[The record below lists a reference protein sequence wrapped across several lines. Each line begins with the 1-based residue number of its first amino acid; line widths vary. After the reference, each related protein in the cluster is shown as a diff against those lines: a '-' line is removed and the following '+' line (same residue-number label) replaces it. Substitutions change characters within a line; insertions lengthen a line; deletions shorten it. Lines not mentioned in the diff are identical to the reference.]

1 MNVFGIDCRQQYFF
15 GFQILFL
22 HFGIYSLSDSSAFI
36 LQGLS
41 NPIFKKSPTFLSKT
55 LDKPIKKCGA
65 SRLLITKN
73 RPLAAVQNF

>member
-1 MNVFGIDCRQQYFF
+1 MYPPFHHN
-15 GFQILFL
+15 
-22 HFGIYSLSDSSAFI
+22 SLSDSSAFI

-65 SRLLITKN
+65 SRLLINKN

>member
-1 MNVFGIDCRQQYFF
+1 MSEQKIKYTDELAEY
-15 GFQILFL
+15 
-22 HFGIYSLSDSSAFI
+22 YSLSDSSAFI
-36 LQGLS
+36 LQRLS

-65 SRLLITKN
+65 SRLLINKN